1 MSTSLKNK
9 TAIVTGASKGI
20 GAGIAKE
27 LAAAGASVIVNYAF
41 SKEDAHRTVAAIENN
56 GGKAL
61 AIQANVSIAADV
73 KRLFREAKNAF
84 GHIDILVNNAGIFK
98 FDPVEQITEEE
109 FHAQFNTN
117 VLGIFLATQ
126 EALNHFPDTGG
137 SIVNIGSTVSRNPV
151 HNSSLYSA
159 TKGAVDTLSLGLA
172 RELGSRNIRVNVIAP
187 GATETEGTHRI
198 GVIGSDFEKTLVAA
212 TPLGRIGQPGDIAKA
227 VAFVVSDAAAWITG
241 ERIQVSGGQS

>member
-27 LAAAGASVIVNYAF
+27 LASAGASVVVNYTS

-61 AIQANVSIAADV
+61 AVQADVSVAADV

-98 FDPVEQITEEE
+98 FDPVEQITEAE

-126 EALNHFPDTGG
+126 EALNHFPETGG

-151 HNSSLYSA
+151 LNSSLYSA
-159 TKGAVDTLSLGLA
+159 TKAAVDTLSLALA

-212 TPLGRIGQPGDIAKA
+212 TPLGRIGQPDDIAKA
-227 VAFVVSDAAAWITG
+227 VTFVVSDAAAWITG
-241 ERIQVSGGQS
+241 ERIQVSGGQN